1 VGWVYPGYW
10 VLLLTRLIPMDGWLA
25 GLAYAG
31 LRDNGYKEC
40 VYVVGESLV
49 HKVVMNTPISVD
61 FFGVSYFLVR
71 FLYFYFLSGHSK
83 ILNLSFVVL
92 TSEVVKTS
100 YFSVP
105 RFLSS

>member
-40 VYVVGESLV
+40 VYVVGESSV
-49 HKVVMNTPISVD
+49 HKVVMNTHRFPLIFLLFLISWLAFYTSI
-61 FFGVSYFLVR
+61 FFIRTLQ
-71 FLYFYFLSGHSK
+71 
-83 ILNLSFVVL
+83 NPEFVVRGVGFGSCKYL
-92 TSEVVKTS
+92 
-100 YFSVP
+100 
-105 RFLSS
+105 LL